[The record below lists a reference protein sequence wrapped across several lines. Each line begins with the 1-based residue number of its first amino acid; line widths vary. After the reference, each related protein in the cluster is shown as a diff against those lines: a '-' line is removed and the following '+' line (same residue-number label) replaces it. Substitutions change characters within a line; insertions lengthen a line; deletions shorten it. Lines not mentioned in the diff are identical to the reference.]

1 MRRLSLHNPTTF
13 SPSFLLLLAI
23 LAVAL
28 ALRLYGINWDSGFG
42 FHPDERSIYMRA
54 GCMYDVLT
62 EAAGHQSCLRDFPE
76 MESGI
81 PGLKTFFNAERSSLN
96 PHWFPL
102 GSVLIYV
109 LVLSRSVIEL
119 FTNISALD
127 MRYVGRPL
135 SALFDVGTVFM
146 VFLLGRKMFSQK
158 VGLLGAAFTAL
169 AVIHIQNSHFYRPET
184 ISAFFLMASFWAML
198 RMVERGRLRDSLLL
212 GALVGLAMAPKV
224 SVLPLVL
231 PLGLAYLWRVLDSS
245 GGRWSAITLEK
256 IQGPFVHAYAAGAVA
271 LAVFFVLTPY
281 ALLDFN
287 SFIEDLVDQT
297 DMARQAGLWPFT
309 YQYVNTPAFSY
320 QIHQTSAWGLGIPLG
335 IVAWLAIPFAAV
347 MIFRRQKSRRW
358 DLLLLAWVVPNLLFL
373 ESFEVKFLRYL
384 FSVMPFMVLMAA
396 RMLWWLVDAARSS
409 SRSYSASP
417 SSQGAGTSL
426 RWLAFLGRFWVRIW
440 GPLSHSRAR
449 PGLALALLV
458 LVLAT
463 TAFYALAFE
472 RVYARDHPAVAASR
486 WMQENIPPRTAVVSD
501 NHWDEFV
508 PGIHRYDVWQFPVY
522 EPDSRTK
529 MEDLAKRLAR
539 SDYLVFYSNRPYGSV
554 ARLPEHFPLSSG
566 YYHQLFSGE
575 LGYRLERSFTSYPT
589 FLKVSFQDDPFDRA
603 GLPRPQPLV
612 PDDASGLRLNL
623 GYADDNVVG
632 YDHPQ
637 VLLFRNLERKP
648 EDVLLRQ
655 LLVRSSA
662 RDGSGSAVPAQ
673 ARERGELG
681 LMLSTKDLERQRAGG
696 TWSRIFDRGSWT
708 NRFPVLAWLLT
719 IELGYLITLPLAM
732 FIFRPLPDRGI
743 VLARILGFLLIG
755 YFAWLLVSLDW
766 LNFSNR
772 AIFIG
777 GLLVGL
783 GSAIALVFNWREIIG
798 FLRERWKLLLLA
810 ESLFLLAFLAFVLVR
825 MANPDLWHP
834 SLGGEKPMELA
845 YLSAVARSTT
855 LPPYDPWFAGGYLN
869 YYYWG
874 YFLVSLPMRVTGIVP
889 PTAFNLAVPLF
900 FALTFTGAFSLVYN
914 LAEGL
919 RRSRGPGAPRDGPAA
934 GQAPLPAS
942 TAASSPE
949 EAGLAGGLPGS
960 PPVPKVGQS
969 DQIGFVEPE
978 SVEPESGDQSR
989 SRLAGLLSATMVPLI
1004 GNLDGMVRLAQGA
1017 WYRRSRFA
1025 STLWSPIGAGLL
1037 SATMVAVIG
1046 NLDGMVQLVQ
1056 GAWYRLFRP
1065 EQALPLFDFWRSSR
1079 MIPPLDE
1086 IDGSP
1091 LAFWL
1096 PAQQV
1101 PGLTDVSHHITEF
1114 PFFTFLFA
1122 DLHAHM
1128 MALPFTLLVMGLG
1141 VSLAV
1146 GLRNSGWRWTVI
1158 ASTVLALGLGS
1169 LWVINSWDYPAYLVL
1184 VLALLGLAAYG
1195 RRVAGTKKFA
1205 WTKKLGWFG
1214 LLSVG
1219 VIGFSVLLFLPF
1231 HQTYETFN
1239 AGIAASKWRT
1249 PLDRYLVIHGLFLF
1263 VAMTFLIYRGRQS
1276 LAPLFRTLSG
1286 QGDMAGSDA
1295 VLTTGDRLRLAYL
1308 GIGLAVVVYLALAG
1322 YWTAAILLPLLL
1334 LTGLALMVE
1343 LGRET
1348 QDRLFAAIPL
1358 IFLGMALSIGI
1369 GVDFVR
1375 LNGDIGR
1382 MNTLF
1387 KLYLEGW
1394 VLFSVA
1400 AGYMLWYL
1408 GDRGWLSRIWSRDR
1422 WGAKLAWMGILA
1434 VLLASSL
1441 IYPVLGTKA
1450 RINVRFGD
1458 TPVSLEG
1465 TAYMAQADHQE
1476 EGRSLHLKWDL
1487 EAIRWLQDNVEGSPV
1502 ILEAHHHQYH
1512 WTSRVADYT
1521 GLPTVLG
1528 WPWHQIQQRTPYAYA
1543 IQERSRDIR
1552 EIYST
1557 ADVGRAQELLT
1568 KYDIEYIVVGEL
1580 EQAHYPAAGLD
1591 KFEQMVGKGLV
1602 FPEFRNQGVNIY
1614 RVLW

>member
-1 MRRLSLHNPTTF
+1 MRRLSLPTPTALT
-13 SPSFLLLLAI
+13 PSFMLLLAI

-54 GCMYDVLT
+54 GCMYNVLT
-62 EAAGHQSCLRDFPE
+62 EAIGYQSCLREFPA

-81 PGLKTFFNAERSSLN
+81 PSLKTFFDAERSPLN

-109 LVLSRSVIEL
+109 LVLFRSVIEL
-119 FTNISALD
+119 FTDISALD

-146 VFLLGRKMFSQK
+146 VFLLGRKMFSPR

-169 AVIHIQNSHFYRPET
+169 AVIHIQSSHFYRPET
-184 ISAFFLMASFWAML
+184 FSVFFLMASFWAML

-231 PLGLAYLWRVLDSS
+231 PLGLAYLWRVLDSC

-256 IQGPFVHAYAAGAVA
+256 VQGPFAHAYAAGAVA
-271 LAVFFVLTPY
+271 LAVYFVLTPY

-287 SFIEDLVDQT
+287 SFIGDLVAQT

-320 QIHQTSAWGLGIPLG
+320 QIHQTSAWGLGISLG
-335 IVAWLAIPFAAV
+335 IVAWLAIPFTAV
-347 MIFRRQKSRRW
+347 MVFRRQRSRRW
-358 DLLLLAWVVPNLLFL
+358 DLLLLAWVVPNFLFL

-384 FSVMPFMVLMAA
+384 FPLMPFMVLMAA
-396 RMLWWLVDAARSS
+396 RMLWWLVDAARSAS
-409 SRSYSASP
+409 QSSSASRSFQQSETSAP
-417 SSQGAGTSL
+417 
-426 RWLAFLGRFWVRIW
+426 WLEFLGWLWAR
-440 GPLSHSRAR
+440 LSNSRAW
-449 PGLALALLV
+449 PGLALALMV

-486 WMQENIPPRTAVVSD
+486 WMEQNIPSGTAVVSD

-529 MEDLAKRLAR
+529 MEDLARGLAR
-539 SDYLVFYSNRPYGSV
+539 SEYLVFYSNRPYGSV
-554 ARLPEHFPLSSG
+554 GRLPEHFPLSSG
-566 YYHQLFSGE
+566 YYHQLFQGD
-575 LGYRLERSFTSYPT
+575 LGYRLERSFTSFPT
-589 FLKVSFQDDPFDRA
+589 FLKVSFSDDPFERA
-603 GLPRPQPLV
+603 GLPRPQALT
-612 PDDASGLRLNL
+612 PDEDSGLRLNL

-637 VLLFRNLERKP
+637 VLLFRNLEKKP
-648 EDVLLRQ
+648 EDDLLRQ
-655 LLVRSSA
+655 LLA
-662 RDGSGSAVPAQ
+662 RGSAQDRAGRAVSAQ
-673 ARERGELG
+673 AGEKGELG
-681 LMLSTKDLERQRAGG
+681 LMLSEEDRAAQRAGG

-743 VLARILGFLLIG
+743 VLARILGILLIG
-755 YFAWLLVSLDW
+755 YFAWLLVNLDW
-766 LNFSNR
+766 LTFSKG

-777 GLLVGL
+777 GLVVGL
-783 GSAIALVFNWREIIG
+783 GSAITLFFNWREIIG
-798 FLRERWKLLLLA
+798 FVRERWKLLLLA
-810 ESLFLLAFLAFVLVR
+810 ETLFLLAFLAFVLVR
-825 MANPDLWHP
+825 AANPDLWHP
-834 SLGGEKPMELA
+834 FRGGEKPMELA
-845 YLSAVARSTT
+845 YLSAVVRSTT

-869 YYYWG
+869 YYYLG

-889 PTAFNLAVPLF
+889 TTAFNLAVPLF

-914 LAEGL
+914 LTEGI
-919 RRSRGPGAPRDGPAA
+919 RRSRGPGAPRDGPGAVA
-934 GQAPLPAS
+934 EPKAPL
-942 TAASSPE
+942 
-949 EAGLAGGLPGS
+949 
-960 PPVPKVGQS
+960 VPKVDQS
-969 DQIGFVEPE
+969 DQDGSAKAESGPESGPE
-978 SVEPESGDQSR
+978 SVDE
-989 SRLAGLLSATMVPLI
+989 
-1004 GNLDGMVRLAQGA
+1004 
-1017 WYRRSRFA
+1017 RRSRFA
-1025 STLWSPIGAGLL
+1025 AILWSPIGAGLL

-1056 GAWYRLFRP
+1056 GAWHRLFRP
-1065 EQALPLFDFWRSSR
+1065 EQALSMFDFWRSSR
-1079 MIPPLDE
+1079 MIPPLDQ

-1096 PAQQV
+1096 PADQI
-1101 PGLTDVSHHITEF
+1101 PGFTDVSYHITEF

-1128 MALPFTLLVMGLG
+1128 MVIPFTLLVIGLG
-1141 VSLAV
+1141 VGLAV
-1146 GLRNSGWRWTVI
+1146 GLRNSGWLWTLI
-1158 ASTVLALGLGS
+1158 ASTGLALGLGS
-1169 LWVINSWDYPAYLVL
+1169 LWVINSWDYPPYLVL
-1184 VLALLGLAAYG
+1184 VLTLLGLAAYG
-1195 RRVAGTKKFA
+1195 RKATRTKNLA
-1205 WTKKLGWFG
+1205 WFG

-1219 VIGFSVLLFLPF
+1219 VIGLSVLLFLPF

-1263 VAMTFLIYRGRQS
+1263 VAIIFLFYRGRQF
-1276 LAPLFRTLSG
+1276 LAPMFRTLFG
-1286 QGDMAGSDA
+1286 QGAMAGSDA
-1295 VLTTGDRLRLAYL
+1295 VLTAGDRLRLAYL
-1308 GIGLAVVVYLALAG
+1308 GIGLAAAVYLALAG
-1322 YWTAAILLPLLL
+1322 YWTAAILLPLVL
-1334 LTGLALMVE
+1334 LTGLALMAE

-1348 QDRLFAAIPL
+1348 QDETQDGLFAAIPL
-1358 IFLGMALSIGI
+1358 ILLGMALSIGI
-1369 GVDFVR
+1369 GVEFVR

-1394 VLFSVA
+1394 VLFSLA

-1422 WGAKLAWMGILA
+1422 WGAKLAWTGILA

-1441 IYPVLGTKA
+1441 VYPVLGTKA
-1450 RINVRFGD
+1450 RVNDRFGD
-1458 TPVSLEG
+1458 TPVSLAG
-1465 TAYMAQADHQE
+1465 TAYMEQAVHQE
-1476 EGRSLHLKWDL
+1476 EGRSLQLKWDL

-1512 WTSRVADYT
+1512 WTSRVAGYT

-1528 WPWHQIQQRTPYAYA
+1528 WPWHQIQQRPPYADA
-1543 IQERSRDIR
+1543 VQERSRDIR

-1557 ADVGRAQELLT
+1557 ADVGRAQELLS
-1568 KYDIEYIVVGEL
+1568 KYEVEYIVVGEL
-1580 EQAHYPAAGLD
+1580 EQAHYPGSGLH
-1591 KFEQMVGKGLV
+1591 KFEQMVGKELV
-1602 FPEFRNQGVNIY
+1602 FPVFRNQGVNIY
-1614 RVLW
+1614 WVLW

>member
-1 MRRLSLHNPTTF
+1 MRRLSRPTATAL

-23 LAVAL
+23 LAAAL

-62 EAAGHQSCLRDFPE
+62 EAVGHQSCLREFPE

-81 PGLKTFFNAERSSLN
+81 SSLKSFFDAERSPLN

-109 LVLSRSVIEL
+109 LVLFRSVIEL
-119 FTNISALD
+119 FTDISALD

-146 VFLLGRKMFSQK
+146 VFLLGRKMFSPR
-158 VGLLGAAFTAL
+158 VGLLAAAFTAL
-169 AVIHIQNSHFYRPET
+169 AVIHIQSSHFYRPET
-184 ISAFFLMASFWAML
+184 FSVFFLMASFWAL
-198 RMVERGRLRDSLLL
+198 VRMVERGRLKDSLLL

-281 ALLDFN
+281 AFLDFN
-287 SFIEDLVDQT
+287 SFVGDLLAQT
-297 DMARQAGLWPFT
+297 DMARQAGRLPFT
-309 YQYVNTPAFSY
+309 YQYVNTPAFGY
-320 QIHQTSAWGLGIPLG
+320 QIHQTTAWGLGIPLG
-335 IVAWLAIPFAAV
+335 VVAWLGIPFTAFMV
-347 MIFRRQKSRRW
+347 LRRQKCRRW
-358 DLLLLAWVVPNLLFL
+358 DLLLLAWVVPNFLFL
-373 ESFEVKFLRYL
+373 ESFEVKFLRYVFPL
-384 FSVMPFMVLMAA
+384 MPFMVLMAA
-396 RMLWWLVDAARSS
+396 RMLWWLVDAARTASQS
-409 SRSYSASP
+409 SRESGAS
-417 SSQGAGTSL
+417 
-426 RWLAFLGRFWVRIW
+426 RCWMRFRLGFRGQFW
-440 GPLSHSRAR
+440 GDLSFSRYW

-472 RVYARDHPAVAASR
+472 RVYVRDHPAVAASQ
-486 WMQENIPPRTAVVSD
+486 WMQENIPPGTAVVSD
-501 NHWDEFV
+501 NHWDEFL

-522 EPDSRTK
+522 EPESRTK
-529 MEDLAKRLAR
+529 METLARRLAR
-539 SDYLVFYSNRPYGSV
+539 SEYLVFYSNRPYGSV

-566 YYHQLFSGE
+566 YYHQLFQGD
-575 LGYRLERSFTSYPT
+575 LGYRLERSFTSFPT

-603 GLPRPQPLV
+603 GLPPPQALI
-612 PDDASGLRLNL
+612 PDNVSVFRLNL

-637 VLLFRNLERKP
+637 VLLFRNLGRKP
-648 EDVLLRQ
+648 EDELIRQ
-655 LLVRSSA
+655 LLGRGTA
-662 RDGSGSAVPAQ
+662 QDGSDRAVTAQ
-673 ARERGELG
+673 VRGRGELG
-681 LMLSTKDLERQRAGG
+681 LMLSEEDRAAQRAGG
-696 TWSRIFDRGSWT
+696 TWSRIFDRDSWT

-755 YFAWLLVSLDW
+755 YLAWLLVSLDW
-766 LNFSNR
+766 LTFSIR
-772 AIFIG
+772 TILIA
-777 GLLVGL
+777 GLVVAL
-783 GSAIALVFNWREIIG
+783 GSAIALGFNWREIIG
-798 FLRERWKLLLLA
+798 FFRERWKLLLLA
-810 ESLFLLAFLAFVLVR
+810 ETLFLLAFLALVLVR
-825 MANPDLWHP
+825 AANPDLWHP
-834 SLGGEKPMELA
+834 FRGGEKPMELA
-845 YLSAVARSTT
+845 YLSAVVRSTT

-889 PTAFNLAVPLF
+889 TTAFNLAVPLF
-900 FALTFTGAFSLVYN
+900 FALTFTGAYSLVYN
-914 LAEGL
+914 LTEGL
-919 RRSRGPGAPRDGPAA
+919 RRFRGPGAPRDGPGSAA
-934 GQAPLPAS
+934 EPVSPIASFRASPPEGGRLTGSPLVPNGAHS
-942 TAASSPE
+942 DRIGSVKPE
-949 EAGLAGGLPGS
+949 PGS
-960 PPVPKVGQS
+960 
-969 DQIGFVEPE
+969 
-978 SVEPESGDQSR
+978 ESGSETGDESR
-989 SRLAGLLSATMVPLI
+989 SRFV
-1004 GNLDGMVRLAQGA
+1004 
-1017 WYRRSRFA
+1017 
-1025 STLWSPIGAGLL
+1025 LWSPISAGLL
-1037 SATMVAVIG
+1037 SATMVAVMG

-1056 GAWYRLFRP
+1056 GTWHRLFRP
-1065 EQALPLFDFWRSSR
+1065 EQALLLFDFWRSSR
-1079 MIPPLDE
+1079 IIPPLDE

-1091 LAFWL
+1091 LAFWYRTD
-1096 PAQQV
+1096 QI
-1101 PGLTDVSHHITEF
+1101 PGFTDVSFHITEF

-1128 MALPFTLLVMGLG
+1128 MVIPFTLLVMGMG
-1141 VSLAV
+1141 VGLAV
-1146 GLRNSGWRWTVI
+1146 GLRYAGWLWTAI
-1158 ASTVLALGLGS
+1158 ASTGLALGLGS
-1169 LWVINSWDYPAYLVL
+1169 LWVINSWDYPPYLLL
-1184 VLALLGLAAYG
+1184 VLALLGLGSYG
-1195 RRVAGTKKFA
+1195 RRATRR
-1205 WTKKLGWFG
+1205 KKLAWFG

-1219 VIGFSVLLFLPF
+1219 VIGLSVLLFLPF
-1231 HQTYETFN
+1231 YQTYETFN
-1239 AGIAASKWRT
+1239 AGIAASKWHT

-1263 VAMTFLIYRGRQS
+1263 VAVTFLIYRGLFSGDRQS
-1276 LAPLFRTLSG
+1276 LAPIFRALFG
-1286 QGDMAGSDA
+1286 QENVAGSA
-1295 VLTTGDRLRLAYL
+1295 AGLTAGDRLRLAYL
-1308 GIGLAVVVYLALAG
+1308 GIGLAAAVYLALAG
-1322 YWTAAILLPLLL
+1322 YWTAVILLPLVF
-1334 LTGLALMVE
+1334 LTGLVLMAE
-1343 LGRET
+1343 LGRVT
-1348 QDRLFAAIPL
+1348 QDGQFAAIPL
-1358 IFLGMALSIGI
+1358 IFLGMALFIGI

-1394 VLFSVA
+1394 VLFSLA

-1408 GDRGWLSRIWSRDR
+1408 GNRGWLSRIWSRDR
-1422 WGAKLAWMGILA
+1422 WGARQAWTGILA
-1434 VLLASSL
+1434 LLLASSL
-1441 IYPVLGTKA
+1441 IYPVIGTKA
-1450 RINVRFGD
+1450 RINDRFGD
-1458 TPVSLEG
+1458 TSLSLEG
-1465 TAYMAQADHQE
+1465 TSFMAQAVHQE

-1543 IQERSRDIR
+1543 VQERSQDIW

-1557 ADVGRAQELLT
+1557 ADVSRTQELLT
-1568 KYDIEYIVVGEL
+1568 KYGVEYIVVGEL
-1580 EQAHYPAAGLD
+1580 ERAHYPASGLD

>member
-1 MRRLSLHNPTTF
+1 MRGLSLPTPTAL
-13 SPSFLLLLAI
+13 SPSLLLLLAI

-42 FHPDERSIYMRA
+42 FHPDERSLYMRA

-62 EAAGHQSCLRDFPE
+62 EAIGHQSQDCFRDFSE

-81 PGLKTFFNAERSSLN
+81 PSLKTFFDAERSPLN

-109 LVLSRSVIEL
+109 MVVFRWVIEL
-119 FTNISALD
+119 FTDISALD
-127 MRYVGRPL
+127 MRYLGRPL

-146 VFLLGRKMFSQK
+146 VFLLGRKMFSQR
-158 VGLLGAAFTAL
+158 VGLLAAAFTAL
-169 AVIHIQNSHFYRPET
+169 AVIHIQSSHFYRPET
-184 ISAFFLMASFWAML
+184 FSVFFLMASFWAMV

-231 PLGLAYLWRVLDSS
+231 PLGLAYLWRVLDSCE
-245 GGRWSAITLEK
+245 GRWSAITLEK
-256 IQGPFVHAYAAGAVA
+256 IQGPFAHAYAAGAVA

-281 ALLDFN
+281 ALLDFD
-287 SFIEDLVDQT
+287 SFIGDLVAQT

-309 YQYVNTPAFSY
+309 YQYVNTPVFSY
-320 QIHQTSAWGLGIPLG
+320 QIHQTTAWGLGIPLG
-335 IVAWLAIPFAAV
+335 IVAWLSIPFTVV
-347 MIFRRQKSRRW
+347 MVFRRQRSRCW

-384 FSVMPFMVLMAA
+384 FPLMPFMVLMAA
-396 RMLWWLVDAARSS
+396 RMLWWLVDAARRPSES
-409 SRSYSASP
+409 NSASP
-417 SSQGAGTSL
+417 TSQELETSL
-426 RWLAFLGRFWVRIW
+426 HRLAFLERFWVRIW
-440 GPLSHSRAR
+440 GPLSNRGYL
-449 PGLALALLV
+449 PGLTLALMV

-486 WMQENIPPRTAVVSD
+486 WMEENIPPGIAVVSD
-501 NHWDEFV
+501 NHWDESL

-529 MEDLAKRLAR
+529 MEDLARGLAR
-539 SDYLVFYSNRPYGSV
+539 SEYLVFYSNRPYGSV
-554 ARLPEHFPLSSG
+554 ARIPEYFPLSSG
-566 YYHQLFSGE
+566 YYHQLFQGD
-575 LGYRLERSFTSYPT
+575 LGYRLERSFTSFPT
-589 FLKVSFQDDPFDRA
+589 FLNVSFQDDPFDRA
-603 GLPRPQPLV
+603 GLPRPQGLIPA
-612 PDDASGLRLNL
+612 DASGLRLNL

-637 VLLFRNLERKP
+637 VLLFRNVEKKP
-648 EDVLLRQ
+648 EDNLLRQ
-655 LLVRSSA
+655 LLGGASGPDRSGPLA
-662 RDGSGSAVPAQ
+662 AAQ
-673 ARERGELG
+673 AREGGELG
-681 LMLSTKDLERQRAGG
+681 LMLSEEDRAAQRVGG

-755 YFAWLLVSLDW
+755 YLAWLLVSLDW
-766 LNFSNR
+766 LTFSNW

-777 GLLVGL
+777 ALLVGL
-783 GSAIALVFNWREIIG
+783 GSAITLVLHWREIIG

-810 ESLFLLAFLAFVLVR
+810 ETLFLLAFLAFVLVR
-825 MANPDLWHP
+825 AANPDLWHP
-834 SLGGEKPMELA
+834 FRGGEKPMELA
-845 YLSAVARSTT
+845 YLSAVVRSTT

-889 PTAFNLAVPLF
+889 TTAFNLAVPLF

-919 RRSRGPGAPRDGPAA
+919 RRSRSASRDGPAA
-934 GQAPLPAS
+934 ALEPHPPPD
-942 TAASSPE
+942 SPQE
-949 EAGLAGGLPGS
+949 AGGLPGS
-960 PPVPKVGQS
+960 PQVPNSEQS
-969 DQIGFVEPE
+969 AQIPFGE
-978 SVEPESGDQSR
+978 SESGESESGEEGR
-989 SRLAGLLSATMVPLI
+989 SRLILWSPISAGLLSATMV
-1004 GNLDGMVRLAQGA
+1004 
-1017 WYRRSRFA
+1017 
-1025 STLWSPIGAGLL
+1025 T
-1037 SATMVAVIG
+1037 VIG
-1046 NLDGMVQLVQ
+1046 NLDGIVQLVQ
-1056 GAWYRLFRP
+1056 GTWYRLFRP
-1065 EQALPLFDFWRSSR
+1065 EQPLALFDFWRSSR

-1086 IDGSP
+1086 IDKSP
-1091 LAFWL
+1091 LAFW
-1096 PAQQV
+1096 PTGNQI
-1101 PGLTDVSHHITEF
+1101 PGFTDVSNHITEF

-1128 MALPFTLLVMGLG
+1128 MVIPFTLLVIGLG
-1141 VSLAV
+1141 VAMAV
-1146 GLRNSGWRWTVI
+1146 GLRNSGWLWALI
-1158 ASTVLALGLGS
+1158 AATGLALGLGS
-1169 LWVINSWDYPAYLVL
+1169 LWVINSWDYPPYLML
-1184 VLALLGLAAYG
+1184 VLALLGLASFG
-1195 RRVAGTKKFA
+1195 RRTTWG
-1205 WTKKLGWFG
+1205 KKLAWLGV
-1214 LLSVG
+1214 LSVW
-1219 VIGFSVLLFLPF
+1219 VIGLSLLLFLPF

-1249 PLDRYLVIHGLFLF
+1249 PLDRYLLIHGLFLF
-1263 VAMTFLIYRGRQS
+1263 VTGTFLIYRGRQS
-1276 LAPLFRTLSG
+1276 LAPMLRTLFG
-1286 QGDMAGSDA
+1286 QGDPAGSDA
-1295 VLTTGDRLRLAYL
+1295 VLTTRDRLCLAYL
-1308 GIGLAVVVYLALAG
+1308 GTGLAAAVYLALAG
-1322 YWTAAILLPLLL
+1322 YWTAAILLPLVL
-1334 LTGLALMVE
+1334 LTGLALVAE
-1343 LGRET
+1343 LGRESP
-1348 QDRLFAAIPL
+1348 DGLFAAIPL

-1394 VLFSVA
+1394 VLFSLA

-1408 GDRGWLSRIWSRDR
+1408 GDRGWLARIWSRDR
-1422 WGAKLAWMGILA
+1422 WRARLAWTAILT

-1450 RINVRFGD
+1450 RLHDRFGD

-1465 TAYMAQADHQE
+1465 TAYLAQAVHQE
-1476 EGRSLHLKWDL
+1476 EGRSLQLKWDL
-1487 EAIRWLQDNVEGSPV
+1487 EAILWLQDNVEGSPV

-1512 WTSRVADYT
+1512 WTSRIADYT

-1543 IQERSRDIR
+1543 IEQRSRVIS

-1557 ADVGRAQELLT
+1557 ADVGRTQELLT
-1568 KYDIEYIVVGEL
+1568 KYEVEYIVVGEV
-1580 EQAHYPAAGLD
+1580 ERAHYPASGLD

>member
-1 MRRLSLHNPTTF
+1 MRRLSLHTPSAV

-23 LAVAL
+23 LLAAL

-54 GCMYDVLT
+54 GCMFDVLT
-62 EAAGHQSCLRDFPE
+62 EAVGHQSCLREFPE
-76 MESGI
+76 MEPGI
-81 PGLKTFFNAERSSLN
+81 PSLKTFLDAERSPLN

-109 LVLSRSVIEL
+109 LVIFRWVIEL
-119 FTNISALD
+119 FTGISALD
-127 MRYVGRPL
+127 MRYAGRSL

-146 VFLLGRKMFSQK
+146 VFLLGRKMFSQR
-158 VGLLGAAFTAL
+158 VGLLASAFTAM
-169 AVIHIQNSHFYRPET
+169 AVIHIQSSHFYRPET
-184 ISAFFLMASFWAML
+184 FSVFFLMASFWGML

-245 GGRWSAITLEK
+245 GGRWSAITLAK

-281 ALLDFN
+281 ALLDFD
-287 SFIEDLVDQT
+287 SFIGDLVAQAG
-297 DMARQAGLWPFT
+297 MARQAGLWPFT

-320 QIHQTSAWGLGIPLG
+320 QIHQITAWGLGIPLG
-335 IVAWLAIPFAAV
+335 IVAWLSILFTAV
-347 MIFRRQKSRRW
+347 LVFQRQRSRRW
-358 DLLLLAWVVPNLLFL
+358 DLLLLAWVVPNFLFL

-384 FSVMPFMVLMAA
+384 FPLMPFMILMAA
-396 RMLWWLVDAARSS
+396 RMLWWLLDAARSAAQS
-409 SRSYSASP
+409 CQES
-417 SSQGAGTSL
+417 GTSL
-426 RWLAFLGRFWVRIW
+426 GWLGFRLGFQGRYW
-440 GPLSHSRAR
+440 GPLRHSRWL
-449 PGLALALLV
+449 PGLALALMV

-486 WMQENIPPRTAVVSD
+486 WMQENIPQGTAVVRD
-501 NHWDEFV
+501 DHWDESLR
-508 PGIHRYDVWQFPVY
+508 GLHRYDVWQFPVY

-529 MEDLAKRLAR
+529 MEGLARHLAR
-539 SDYLVFYSNRPYGSV
+539 SEYLVFYSNRPYGSV

-566 YYHQLFSGE
+566 YYHQLFQGD
-575 LGYRLERSFTSYPT
+575 LGYRLERSFTSFPA
-589 FLKVSFQDDPFDRA
+589 FLKVSFEDDPFDRA
-603 GLPRPQPLV
+603 GLPRPQASI

-632 YDHPQ
+632 YDHPR

-648 EDVLLRQ
+648 EDDLLR
-655 LLVRSSA
+655 LLLGR
-662 RDGSGSAVPAQ
+662 GSAQEGSSPAVSAQ
-673 ARERGELG
+673 AGERGELG
-681 LMLSTKDLERQRAGG
+681 LMLSEEDRAAQRAGG

-743 VLARILGFLLIG
+743 ILARILGFLFIG
-755 YFAWLLVSLDW
+755 YLAWLLVSLDW
-766 LNFSNR
+766 LTFSNR
-772 AIFIG
+772 AIFIA
-777 GLLVGL
+777 GLVVGL
-783 GSAIALVFNWREIIG
+783 GSAITLVFNWREIIG

-810 ESLFLLAFLAFVLVR
+810 EFLFLLAFLAFVLVR

-834 SLGGEKPMELA
+834 YLGGEKPMELA
-845 YLSAVARSTT
+845 YLSAVVRSTT

-874 YFLVSLPMRVTGIVP
+874 YFLVSLPMRVTGIIP
-889 PTAFNLAVPLF
+889 STAFNLAVPLF
-900 FALTFTGAFSLVYN
+900 FALTFTGAFSVVYN
-914 LAEGL
+914 LAEGF
-919 RRSRGPGAPRDGPAA
+919 RRSREPGAPRDGPGIAA
-934 GQAPLPAS
+934 EPVPPPPSSPAS
-942 TAASSPE
+942 PQE
-949 EAGLAGGLPGS
+949 GDGS
-960 PPVPKVGQS
+960 PVSPLVPQVDQS
-969 DQIGFVEPE
+969 DQADSGQSKSGPEPPP
-978 SVEPESGDQSR
+978 EPRNGSR
-989 SRLAGLLSATMVPLI
+989 SRFGGI
-1004 GNLDGMVRLAQGA
+1004 
-1017 WYRRSRFA
+1017 
-1025 STLWSPIGAGLL
+1025 LWSPISAGLL

-1046 NLDGMVQLVQ
+1046 NLDGAVQLMQ

-1065 EQALPLFDFWRSSR
+1065 EQPLALFNFWRSSR

-1086 IDGSP
+1086 IDRSP

-1101 PGLTDVSHHITEF
+1101 PGFTDVSHHITEF

-1128 MALPFTLLVMGLG
+1128 MVFPFTLLVIGLA
-1141 VSLAV
+1141 VSVAV
-1146 GLRNSGWRWTVI
+1146 GLRNSGWLWTLI
-1158 ASTVLALGLGS
+1158 AATGLALGLGS
-1169 LWVINSWDYPAYLVL
+1169 LWVINSWDYLPYLLL
-1184 VLALLGLAAYG
+1184 VLALLGLASYSL
-1195 RRVAGTKKFA
+1195 RGTR
-1205 WTKKLGWFG
+1205 TNKLAWFG

-1219 VIGFSVLLFLPF
+1219 VIGLSVLLFWPF

-1239 AGIAASKWRT
+1239 AGMAASKWRT

-1263 VAMTFLIYRGRQS
+1263 VAITFLIYRSRQS
-1276 LAPLFRTLSG
+1276 LAPMFRALFD
-1286 QGDMAGSDA
+1286 QGDVAGSGA

-1308 GIGLAVVVYLALAG
+1308 GIGLAAAVYLALAG
-1322 YWTAAILLPLLL
+1322 YWTAALLLPLVL
-1334 LTGLALMVE
+1334 LTGLALMAE
-1343 LGRET
+1343 LGREN
-1348 QDRLFAAIPL
+1348 QDGLFGDIPL
-1358 IFLGMALSIGI
+1358 ILLGMALSIGI

-1394 VLFSVA
+1394 VLFGLA
-1400 AGYMLWYL
+1400 AGYMLWWL
-1408 GDRGWLSRIWSRDR
+1408 GDRGWLSQIWTRDR
-1422 WGAKLAWMGILA
+1422 WGARMGWTGILA

-1441 IYPVLGTKA
+1441 IYPILGSQD
-1450 RINVRFGD
+1450 RINNRFGD
-1458 TPVSLEG
+1458 TPLSLEG
-1465 TAYMAQADHQE
+1465 TSFMARAVHQE
-1476 EGRSLHLKWDL
+1476 EGRSLQLKWDL

-1512 WTSRVADYT
+1512 WTSRVAGYT

-1528 WPWHQIQQRTPYAYA
+1528 WPWHQIQQRTLYTYAV
-1543 IQERSRDIR
+1543 QERSQDIG
-1552 EIYST
+1552 EIYNT
-1557 ADVGRAQELLT
+1557 ADVSRTRELLT
-1568 KYDIEYIVVGEL
+1568 KYEVQYIVVGEL
-1580 EQAHYPAAGLD
+1580 ERAHYSASGLD
-1591 KFEQMVGKGLV
+1591 KFERMVGKGLV
-1602 FPEFRNQGVNIY
+1602 FPEFHNQGVNIY

>member
-1 MRRLSLHNPTTF
+1 MRRLSFPIPTAL
-13 SPSFLLLLAI
+13 SPSLLLLLAI

-54 GCMYDVLT
+54 GCMYDVLV
-62 EAAGHQSCLRDFPE
+62 ESVGHQSCMRDFPE
-76 MESGI
+76 MESGM
-81 PGLKTFFNAERSSLN
+81 PGLKTFFDAERSPLN

-109 LVLSRSVIEL
+109 MVLFRWIIEL
-119 FTNISALD
+119 FTDISALD
-127 MRYVGRPL
+127 MRYLGRPL

-146 VFLLGRKMFSQK
+146 VFLLGRKVFSQR
-158 VGLLGAAFTAL
+158 VGLLAAAFTAL

-184 ISAFFLMASFWAML
+184 FSVFFLMASFWAMV

-231 PLGLAYLWRVLDSS
+231 PLGLAYLWRVLDSCD
-245 GGRWSAITLEK
+245 GRWSAITLEK
-256 IQGPFVHAYAAGAVA
+256 IQGPFAHACAAGAVA

-287 SFIEDLVDQT
+287 SFIGDLIDQT
-297 DMARQAGLWPFT
+297 EMARQVGLWPFT

-335 IVAWLAIPFAAV
+335 IVAWLAIPFTAV
-347 MIFRRQKSRRW
+347 MVFRRQGSRRW

-384 FSVMPFMVLMAA
+384 FPLMPFMVLMAA
-396 RMLWWLVDAARSS
+396 RMLWWLVHAARSP
-409 SRSYSASP
+409 AQ
-417 SSQGAGTSL
+417 SSQKSKTSL
-426 RWLAFLGRFWVRIW
+426 RRLALVDRALSRIW
-440 GPLSHSRAR
+440 GLWSSSRAW
-449 PGLALALLV
+449 PGLPLALMV

-463 TAFYALAFE
+463 TAFYALAFQ

-486 WMQENIPPRTAVVSD
+486 WMEENVPPGTAVVSD
-501 NHWDEFV
+501 NHWDEFL

-522 EPDSRTK
+522 DPDSRTK
-529 MEDLAKRLAR
+529 MEDLARGLAR
-539 SDYLVFYSNRPYGSV
+539 SEYLVFYSNRPYGSV
-554 ARLPEHFPLSSG
+554 ARIPEHFPLSSG
-566 YYHQLFSGE
+566 YYHRLFQGD

-589 FLKVSFQDDPFDRA
+589 FLKVSFPDDPFERA
-603 GLPRPQPLV
+603 GLPRPQALT
-612 PDDASGLRLNL
+612 PDEDSGLRLNL

-648 EDVLLRQ
+648 EDDLLRQ
-655 LLVRSSA
+655 LLVRGSA
-662 RDGSGSAVPAQ
+662 PDGSGPAVSAQ
-673 ARERGELG
+673 AGERGEPG
-681 LMLSTKDLERQRAGG
+681 LMLSDEDWEAQRAGG

-719 IELGYLITLPLAM
+719 IELAYLITLPLAM

-755 YFAWLLVSLDW
+755 YLVWLLVSLDW
-766 LNFSNR
+766 LPFSNW
-772 AIFIG
+772 AISIG
-777 GLLVGL
+777 GLIVGL
-783 GSAIALVFNWREIIG
+783 GSAITLVFKWREIIG
-798 FLRERWKLLLLA
+798 FLRARWKLLLLA

-825 MANPDLWHP
+825 MANPDLWHDFR
-834 SLGGEKPMELA
+834 GGEKPMELA
-845 YLSAVARSTT
+845 YLSAVVRSTT

-889 PTAFNLAVPLF
+889 TTAFNLAVPLF

-919 RRSRGPGAPRDGPAA
+919 RRSKSAGAPRDGPEVAA
-934 GQAPLPAS
+934 APAPPS
-942 TAASSPE
+942 GSS
-949 EAGLAGGLPGS
+949 L
-960 PPVPKVGQS
+960 VPKVDQS
-969 DQIGFVEPE
+969 DRIG
-978 SVEPESGDQSR
+978 SVNSESGRESESGEEGR
-989 SRLAGLLSATMVPLI
+989 SKFARWSPISAGLLS
-1004 GNLDGMVRLAQGA
+1004 GMM
-1017 WYRRSRFA
+1017 
-1025 STLWSPIGAGLL
+1025 I
-1037 SATMVAVIG
+1037 AVIG
-1046 NLDGMVQLVQ
+1046 NLDGMIQLVQ
-1056 GAWYRLFRP
+1056 GTWQRLFRP
-1065 EQALPLFDFWRSSR
+1065 EQALLLFDFWRSSR
-1079 MIPPLDE
+1079 MIPPLDA
-1086 IDGSP
+1086 IDRSP

-1096 PAQQV
+1096 PGQQI
-1101 PGLTDVSHHITEF
+1101 PGFTDVSFHITEF

-1128 MALPFTLLVMGLG
+1128 MVIPFTLLVMGLG
-1141 VSLAV
+1141 VGLAV
-1146 GLRNSGWRWTVI
+1146 GLRNSGWLWIGI
-1158 ASTVLALGLGS
+1158 ASTGLALGLGS
-1169 LWVINSWDYPAYLVL
+1169 LWVINSWDYPPYLML

-1195 RRVAGTKKFA
+1195 RRTTWV
-1205 WTKKLGWFG
+1205 KKLAWFG
-1214 LLSVG
+1214 LLSAGVVG
-1219 VIGFSVLLFLPF
+1219 LSVLLFLPF

-1263 VAMTFLIYRGRQS
+1263 VTTTFLIYRSRQF
-1276 LAPLFRTLSG
+1276 LAALFRTLFG
-1286 QGDMAGSDA
+1286 QGDTAGSGT
-1295 VLTTGDRLRLAYL
+1295 VLTTGDRLRLTYL
-1308 GIGLAVVVYLALAG
+1308 GIGLAAAVYLALAD
-1322 YWTAAILLPLLL
+1322 YWTAAILLPLVL

-1348 QDRLFAAIPL
+1348 PDGLFAAIPL
-1358 IFLGMALSIGI
+1358 VFLGMALAIGM
-1369 GVDFVR
+1369 GVDFVS

-1387 KLYLEGW
+1387 KLYLESW
-1394 VLFSVA
+1394 VLFSLA

-1408 GDRGWLSRIWSRDR
+1408 GERGWLAPVWRRDR
-1422 WGAKLAWMGILA
+1422 WRAKLAWTGILA

-1450 RINVRFGD
+1450 RINDRFGD
-1458 TPVSLEG
+1458 TPLTLEG
-1465 TAYMAQADHQE
+1465 TAYMAQAVHQE
-1476 EGRSLHLKWDL
+1476 ESRSLQLKWDL

-1502 ILEAHHHQYH
+1502 ILEAHHDQYH
-1512 WTSRVADYT
+1512 WTSRVSDYT

-1543 IQERSRDIR
+1543 VQERSRDIM

-1557 ADVGRAQELLT
+1557 ADLGRAQELLT
-1568 KYDIEYIVVGEL
+1568 KYEAEYIVVGEL
-1580 EQAHYPAAGLD
+1580 ERAHYPASGLG

-1602 FPEFRNQGVNIY
+1602 FQEFRNQGVNIY

>member
-1 MRRLSLHNPTTF
+1 MRRLSLPTPTPL

-54 GCMYDVLT
+54 GCMYDVLAET
-62 EAAGHQSCLRDFPE
+62 VGHQSQSCFRAFPE
-76 MESGI
+76 MESGM
-81 PGLKTFFNAERSSLN
+81 PGLKTFFDAERSPLN

-109 LVLSRSVIEL
+109 MVFLRWVIEL
-119 FTNISALD
+119 FTDISALD
-127 MRYVGRPL
+127 MRYLGRPL

-146 VFLLGRKMFSQK
+146 VFLVGRKMFSLK
-158 VGLLGAAFTAL
+158 VGLLAAAFTAL
-169 AVIHIQNSHFYRPET
+169 AVIHIQSSHFYRPET
-184 ISAFFLMASFWAML
+184 FSVFFLMASFWAMV
-198 RMVERGRLRDSLLL
+198 RMVERGRLPDSLLL

-224 SVLPLVL
+224 SVLPLAL
-231 PLGLAYLWRVLDSS
+231 PLGLAYLWRVLDSCD
-245 GGRWSAITLEK
+245 GRWSAITLEK
-256 IQGPFVHAYAAGAVA
+256 IQGPFAHAYAAGTVA
-271 LAVFFVLTPY
+271 LGVFFVLTPY

-287 SFIEDLVDQT
+287 SFIRDLVAQT

-335 IVAWLAIPFAAV
+335 IVAWLAIPFIAV
-347 MIFRRQKSRRW
+347 MVFRRQGSRRW

-384 FSVMPFMVLMAA
+384 FPLMPFMVLMAA
-396 RMLWWLVDAARSS
+396 RMLWWLVDAARRP
-409 SRSYSASP
+409 SRSSGASQLNSASL
-417 SSQGAGTSL
+417 SSQESETSR
-426 RWLAFLGRFWVRIW
+426 RWLAFLGGFWVRIW
-440 GPLSHSRAR
+440 GSLTNRR
-449 PGLALALLV
+449 YWPGLALALMV

-463 TAFYALAFE
+463 TAYYALAFE
-472 RVYARDHPAVAASR
+472 RVYARDHPAVVASR
-486 WMQENIPPRTAVVSD
+486 WMEENIPPGTAVVSD
-501 NHWDEFV
+501 NHWDEFL

-522 EPDSRTK
+522 EEDSRTK
-529 MEDLAKRLAR
+529 MEDLARGLAR
-539 SDYLVFYSNRPYGSV
+539 SEYLVFYSNRPYGSV
-554 ARLPEHFPLSSG
+554 ARIPEHFPLSSG
-566 YYHQLFSGE
+566 YYHQLFEGD
-575 LGYRLERSFTSYPT
+575 LGYRLERRFTSFPT
-589 FLKVSFQDDPFDRA
+589 FLKVSFEDDPFDRA
-603 GLPRPQPLV
+603 GLPRPQAFI

-637 VLLFRNLERKP
+637 VLLFRNVEGKP
-648 EDVLLRQ
+648 EDVLLR
-655 LLVRSSA
+655 LLLSWSSG
-662 RDGSGSAVPAQ
+662 D
-673 ARERGELG
+673 RGELG
-681 LMLSTKDLERQRAGG
+681 LMLSEEDLAAQRAGG

-743 VLARILGFLLIG
+743 ILARILGFLLIG
-755 YFAWLLVSLDW
+755 YLAWMLVSLDW
-766 LNFSNR
+766 LTFSNW

-777 GLLVGL
+777 ALLVGL
-783 GSAIALVFNWREIIG
+783 GSAITLVLHWREIVG
-798 FLRERWKLLLLA
+798 FVRERWKLLLLA
-810 ESLFLLAFLAFVLVR
+810 ETLFLLAFLAFVLVR
-825 MANPDLWHP
+825 AANPDLWHP
-834 SLGGEKPMELA
+834 FRGGEKPMELA
-845 YLSAVARSTT
+845 YLSAVVRSTT

-889 PTAFNLAVPLF
+889 STAFNLAVPLF

-914 LAEGL
+914 LAGGL
-919 RRSRGPGAPRDGPAA
+919 QRSRGAGAPRDGPVVAA
-934 GQAPLPAS
+934 EPAFPPAPLGASPPANLP
-942 TAASSPE
+942 ASSPE
-949 EAGLAGGLPGS
+949 GGALPVS
-960 PPVPKVGQS
+960 PLVPNSEQS
-969 DQIGFVEPE
+969 DQFG
-978 SVEPESGDQSR
+978 SAQTESGEES
-989 SRLAGLLSATMVPLI
+989 
-1004 GNLDGMVRLAQGA
+1004 
-1017 WYRRSRFA
+1017 RSRFA
-1025 STLWSPIGAGLL
+1025 RWSPISAGLL

-1046 NLDGMVQLVQ
+1046 NLDGMIQLVQ
-1056 GAWYRLFRP
+1056 GTWHRLFRP
-1065 EQALPLFDFWRSSR
+1065 EQALALFDFWRSSR

-1086 IDGSP
+1086 AKGSP
-1091 LAFWL
+1091 LAFW
-1096 PAQQV
+1096 PTGQQI
-1101 PGLTDVSHHITEF
+1101 PGFTDVSFHITEF

-1128 MALPFTLLVMGLG
+1128 MVIPFTLLVIGLG
-1141 VSLAV
+1141 VALTV
-1146 GLRNSGWRWTVI
+1146 GLRNSGWFWTLV
-1158 ASTVLALGLGS
+1158 ASAGLALGLGS
-1169 LWVINSWDYPAYLVL
+1169 LWVINSWDYPPYLVL
-1184 VLALLGLAAYG
+1184 VLALLGLASYG
-1195 RRVAGTKKFA
+1195 RRTTWV
-1205 WTKKLGWFG
+1205 KKLSWFG

-1219 VIGFSVLLFLPF
+1219 VIGLSVLFFLPF
-1231 HQTYETFN
+1231 HQTYETFD

-1263 VAMTFLIYRGRQS
+1263 VAITFLIYRGRQS
-1276 LAPLFRTLSG
+1276 LPPIFGTLFAL
-1286 QGDMAGSDA
+1286 GDPAGSDA

-1308 GIGLAVVVYLALAG
+1308 GIGLVAAVYLALAG
-1322 YWTAAILLPLLL
+1322 YWTAAILLPLVF
-1334 LTGLALMVE
+1334 LTGMALMAE
-1343 LGRET
+1343 LGREN
-1348 QDRLFAAIPL
+1348 QGGLFAAIPL

-1375 LNGDIGR
+1375 LNENLGR

-1387 KLYLEGW
+1387 KLYLEAW
-1394 VLFSVA
+1394 VLFSLA
-1400 AGYMLWYL
+1400 GGYMLWYL

-1422 WGAKLAWMGILA
+1422 WGAKLAWTGILA

-1450 RINVRFGD
+1450 RLDDRFGD

-1465 TAYMAQADHQE
+1465 TAYMAQAVHQE
-1476 EGRSLHLKWDL
+1476 EGRSLRLKWDL

-1502 ILEAHHHQYH
+1502 ILEAHHDQYH
-1512 WTSRVADYT
+1512 WTSRMADYT

-1528 WPWHQIQQRTPYAYA
+1528 WPWHQIQQRTPYADA
-1543 IQERSRDIR
+1543 IEERSRDIS

-1557 ADVGRAQELLT
+1557 ADAGRTKELLA
-1568 KYDIEYIVVGEL
+1568 KYEVEYIVVGEL
-1580 EQAHYPAAGLD
+1580 ERAHYPATGLD